1 MAEEKKK
8 KVKLSKY
15 QRSNKKLRD
24 KFDALVKHDE
34 TSKTI
39 LSAITNGENKYLR
52 SHRIETT
59 NYDPK
64 WLTMIEDCITESV
77 NNNSAIIDLEQVS
90 TPAGQLNENGEIEW

>member
-34 TSKTI
+34 TSKAI
-39 LSAITNGENKYLR
+39 LSAIATGENKYLR
-52 SHRIETT
+52 GHRIETT
-59 NYDPK
+59 N
-64 WLTMIEDCITESV
+64 
-77 NNNSAIIDLEQVS
+77 
-90 TPAGQLNENGEIEW
+90 